1 MLEGKKK
8 RTEEGRKK
16 RERVERNEK
25 GKKGIK
31 VARKDGTGE

>member
-25 GKKGIK
+25 GKGIK